1 MIKVEGLTKYYGD
14 FLAVDNISFEVKK
27 GEIVGLLGPN
37 GAGKTTTLRI
47 LTGYLLPS
55 GGSVKI
61 KDYDIYKDLREIKKT
76 IGYLPETTPLYGEM
90 LVYDYLNFVADSK
103 GIEEEKRLAEL
114 KRVADV
120 CQIKDVMHKPVNEL
134 SKGYK
139 QRVGLAAAMLGD
151 PDILVLD
158 EPTSGLDPNQ
168 IVEIREIIK
177 EIGKEK
183 TVLFSTHILSEA
195 EATCDRLVIIS
206 KGKIVADGKTE
217 ELKRGRDKFIVNL
230 ELENV
235 DSNTAVNELKVVNGV
250 EDVKVN
256 SENGS
261 LKLTLEGKEDFRR
274 EVYSLIK
281 SKDWGLLEMARAS
294 ETLEEI
300 FKKLTRE

>member
-14 FLAVDNISFEVKK
+14 FLALDNVGFEVHK

-55 GGSVKI
+55 SGIVKI
-61 KDYDIYKDLREIKKT
+61 KGLDIYKDLREIKKN
-76 IGYLPETTPLYGEM
+76 IGYLPEQTPLYQDM
-90 LVYDYLNFVADSK
+90 LVFDYLEFIARSK
-103 GIEEEKRLAEL
+103 EVPSASILAEI
-114 KRVADV
+114 KRVV
-120 CQIKDVMHKPVNEL
+120 EICKIRDVMHKPISEL

-139 QRVGLAAAMLGD
+139 QRVGLAAALLND
-151 PDILVLD
+151 PEVLVLD

-168 IVEIREIIK
+168 IVEIRSIIK

-195 EATCDRLVIIS
+195 EATCDRLVIIH

-217 ELKRGRDKFIVNL
+217 ELKKGGKHFAVKVEIEGVK
-230 ELENV
+230 ENEFK
-235 DSNTAVNELKVVNGV
+235 DSLSEIKAVQSIEIEKANGV
-250 EDVKVN
+250 
-256 SENGS
+256 
-261 LKLTLEGKEDFRR
+261 LKALVSGEGDFRK
-274 EVYSLIK
+274 ELYSLIK
-281 SKDWGLLEMARAS
+281 GKDWILLEFSRHS

-300 FKKLTRE
+300 FRKLTRE

>member
-14 FLAVDNISFEVKK
+14 FLAVDGISFEVNK

-55 GGSVKI
+55 SGSVKI
-61 KDYDIYKDLREIKKT
+61 KDYDIYKDLREIKRI
-76 IGYLPETTPLYGEM
+76 IGYLPEATPLYNEM
-90 LVYDYLNFVADSK
+90 IVYDYLWFVADSK
-103 GIEEEKRLAEL
+103 EIEESERLSEL
-114 KRVADV
+114 KNVAEI
-120 CQIKDVMHKPVNEL
+120 CQIKNVMHKPVNEL

-139 QRVGLAAAMLGD
+139 QRVGLAAALLGD
-151 PDILVLD
+151 PDILILD

-195 EATCDRLVIIS
+195 EATCDRLVIIH

-217 ELKRGRDKFIVNL
+217 ELKKGGDQFIVNI
-230 ELENV
+230 EIENT
-235 DSNTAVNELKVVNGV
+235 DEQTALSELKKVEGV
-250 EDVKVN
+250 ENIQLKGK
-256 SENGS
+256 NGS
-261 LKLTLEGKEDFRR
+261 LKLELSGKTDFRR
-274 EVYSLIK
+274 NLFSQIK
-281 SKDWGLLEMARAS
+281 SKDWVLLEMARAS

>member
-14 FLAVDNISFEVKK
+14 FLAVDGISFEVNR

-55 GGSVKI
+55 SGSVKI
-61 KDYDIYKDLREIKKT
+61 KDYDIYNDLREIKRI
-76 IGYLPETTPLYGEM
+76 IGYLPEQTPLYTDM
-90 LVYDYLNFVADSK
+90 LVYDYLSFIGDSK
-103 GIEEEKRLAEL
+103 NIKGENLLQEL
-114 KRVADV
+114 KRVADI
-120 CQIKDVMHKPVNEL
+120 CKIRDVMHKSISEL

-139 QRVGLAAAMLGD
+139 QRVGLAAALLGD
-151 PDILVLD
+151 PEILVLD

-168 IVEIREIIK
+168 IIEIREIIK

-195 EATCDRLVIIS
+195 EATCDRLVIIH

-217 ELKRGRDKFIVNL
+217 DLKRGGDRFSVEV
-230 ELENV
+230 ELEGV
-235 DSNTAVNELKVVNGV
+235 KGKDAADELKKVDGV
-250 EDVKVN
+250 DDIDVIK
-256 SENGS
+256 ENGS
-261 LKLTLEGKEDFRR
+261 VKLAIYGDRDFRR
-274 EVYSLIK
+274 ELYSLIK
-281 SKDWGLLEMARAS
+281 SKDWSLLEFVRKS

-300 FKKLTRE
+300 FRKLTRE

>member
-14 FLAVDNISFEVKK
+14 FLAVDGISFEVNK

-55 GGSVKI
+55 SGSVKI
-61 KDYDIYKDLREIKKT
+61 KGYDIYKDLREIKKI
-76 IGYLPETTPLYGEM
+76 IGYLPETTPLYNEM
-90 LVYDYLNFVADSK
+90 LVYDYLWFVADSK
-103 GIEEEKRLAEL
+103 EIEESKRLSEL
-114 KRVADV
+114 KRVAEI
-120 CQIKDVMHKPVNEL
+120 CQIKNVMHKPVVEL

-139 QRVGLAAAMLGD
+139 QRVGLAAALLGD
-151 PDILVLD
+151 PDILILD

-195 EATCDRLVIIS
+195 EATCDRLVIIH

-217 ELKRGRDKFIVNL
+217 ELKKGGEGFTINIEIENTDEETALSELKKVEGVENIELKGKNGTLKL
-230 ELENV
+230 EL
-235 DSNTAVNELKVVNGV
+235 S
-250 EDVKVN
+250 
-256 SENGS
+256 
-261 LKLTLEGKEDFRR
+261 GKTDFRKNL
-274 EVYSLIK
+274 YSHIK
-281 SKDWGLLEMARAS
+281 SKDWVLLEMARAS

>member
-14 FLAVDNISFEVKK
+14 FLAVDGISFEVNK

-55 GGSVKI
+55 SGSVKI
-61 KDYDIYKDLREIKKT
+61 KGYDIYKDLREIKKI
-76 IGYLPETTPLYGEM
+76 IGYLPETTPLYNEM
-90 LVYDYLNFVADSK
+90 LVYDYLWFVADSK
-103 GIEEEKRLAEL
+103 EIEESKRLSEL
-114 KRVADV
+114 KRVAEI
-120 CQIKDVMHKPVNEL
+120 CQIKNVMHKPVVEL

-139 QRVGLAAAMLGD
+139 QRVGLAAALLGD
-151 PDILVLD
+151 PDILILD

-195 EATCDRLVIIS
+195 EATCDRLVIIH

-217 ELKRGRDKFIVNL
+217 ELKKGGKGFTINIEIENTDEETAL
-230 ELENV
+230 SELKKVEGVENV
-235 DSNTAVNELKVVNGV
+235 ELKG
-250 EDVKVN
+250 K
-256 SENGS
+256 NGS
-261 LKLTLEGKEDFRR
+261 LKLELSGKTDFRKNL
-274 EVYSLIK
+274 YSHIK
-281 SKDWGLLEMARAS
+281 SKDWVLLEMARAS

>member
-1 MIKVEGLTKYYGD
+1 MIKVEGLTKYYGE
-14 FLAVDNISFEVKK
+14 FLAVDGISFEVKK

-55 GGSVKI
+55 SGEVKI
-61 KDYDIYKDLREIKKT
+61 KDYDIYSDLREIKKI
-76 IGYLPETTPLYGEM
+76 IGYLPETTPLYNEM
-90 LVYDYLNFVADSK
+90 LVYDYLWFIADSK
-103 GIEEEKRLAEL
+103 GIEESKRLSEL
-114 KRVADV
+114 KRVASI
-120 CQIKDVMHKPVNEL
+120 CQIGNVMHKPVIEL

-139 QRVGLAAAMLGD
+139 QRVGLAAALLGD

-177 EIGKEK
+177 EIGREK

-195 EATCDRLVIIS
+195 EATCDRLLIIH
-206 KGKIVADGKTE
+206 KGKIVADGKTD
-217 ELKRGRDKFIVNL
+217 ELKAGGEGFTVDIEIGDVDKDSAID
-230 ELENV
+230 ELRRVE
-235 DSNTAVNELKVVNGV
+235 GV
-250 EDVKVN
+250 EQVKVN
-256 SENGS
+256 SSNGT
-261 LKLTLEGKEDFRR
+261 LKLTLTGKTDFRR
-274 EVYSLIK
+274 ELYSFLK
-281 SKDWGLLEMARAS
+281 SKEWVLLEMVRSS

>member
-1 MIKVEGLTKYYGD
+1 MIKVEGLTKYYGE
-14 FLAVDNISFEVKK
+14 FLAVDGISFQVEK

-55 GGSVKI
+55 SGEVKI
-61 KDYDIYKDLREIKKT
+61 KGLDIYSDLREIKKI
-76 IGYLPETTPLYGEM
+76 IGYLPETTPLYNEM
-90 LVYDYLNFVADSK
+90 LVYDYLWFVADSK
-103 GIEEEKRLAEL
+103 EIGEEKRLGEL
-114 KRVADV
+114 KRVAEI
-120 CQIKDVMHKPVNEL
+120 CQIKNVMHKPVIEL

-139 QRVGLAAAMLGD
+139 QRVGLAAALLGD

-195 EATCDRLVIIS
+195 EATCDRLVIIH

-217 ELKRGRDKFIVNL
+217 ELKKGGDAFVLNI
-230 ELENV
+230 
-235 DSNTAVNELKVVNGV
+235 ELKNAGQEEAVDELKKAQGV
-250 EDVKVN
+250 EEVKVV
-256 SENGS
+256 SSDGS
-261 LKLTLEGKEDFRR
+261 LRLTLSGKEDFRSD
-274 EVYSLIK
+274 VYSLIK
-281 SKDWGLLEMARAS
+281 SRDWILLEMSRSS

>member
-14 FLAVDNISFEVKK
+14 FLAVDGISFEVNK

-55 GGSVKI
+55 SGSVKI
-61 KDYDIYKDLREIKKT
+61 KDYDIYKDLREIKKI
-76 IGYLPETTPLYGEM
+76 IGYLPETTPLYNEM
-90 LVYDYLNFVADSK
+90 LVYDYLWFVADSK
-103 GIEEEKRLAEL
+103 EIEESERLSEL
-114 KRVADV
+114 KRVAEI
-120 CQIKDVMHKPVNEL
+120 CQIKNVMHKPVNEL

-139 QRVGLAAAMLGD
+139 QRVGLAAALLGD
-151 PDILVLD
+151 PDILILD

-195 EATCDRLVIIS
+195 EATCDRLVIIH

-217 ELKRGRDKFIVNL
+217 ELKKGGDQFTVNIEIENTDEETALSELKKVEGVENIELKGKNGTLKL
-230 ELENV
+230 EL
-235 DSNTAVNELKVVNGV
+235 S
-250 EDVKVN
+250 
-256 SENGS
+256 
-261 LKLTLEGKEDFRR
+261 GKTDFRKNL
-274 EVYSLIK
+274 YSHIK
-281 SKDWGLLEMARAS
+281 SKDWVLIEMARAS

>member
-14 FLAVDNISFEVKK
+14 FLAVDGISFEVNK

-55 GGSVKI
+55 SGSVKI
-61 KDYDIYKDLREIKKT
+61 KDYDIYKDLREIKRI
-76 IGYLPETTPLYGEM
+76 IGYLPEATPLYNEM
-90 LVYDYLNFVADSK
+90 IVYDYLWFVADSK
-103 GIEEEKRLAEL
+103 EIEESERLSEL
-114 KRVADV
+114 KNVAEI
-120 CQIKDVMHKPVNEL
+120 CQIKNVMHKPVNEL

-139 QRVGLAAAMLGD
+139 QRVGLAAALLGD
-151 PDILVLD
+151 PDILILD

-195 EATCDRLVIIS
+195 EATCDRLVIIH

-217 ELKRGRDKFIVNL
+217 ELKKGGEGFTVNI
-230 ELENV
+230 EIENT
-235 DSNTAVNELKVVNGV
+235 DMETALSELKKVEGV
-250 EDVKVN
+250 ENIELKGK
-256 SENGS
+256 NGS
-261 LKLTLEGKEDFRR
+261 LKLELSGKTDFRKNL
-274 EVYSLIK
+274 YSHIK
-281 SKDWGLLEMARAS
+281 SKDWVLLEMARAS

>member
-14 FLAVDNISFEVKK
+14 FLAVDGISFEVNK

-55 GGSVKI
+55 SGNVKI
-61 KDYDIYKDLREIKKT
+61 KDYDIYKDLREIKRI
-76 IGYLPETTPLYGEM
+76 IGYLPEATPLYNEM
-90 LVYDYLNFVADSK
+90 IVYDYLWFVADSK
-103 GIEEEKRLAEL
+103 EIEESERLSEL
-114 KRVADV
+114 KNVAEI
-120 CQIKDVMHKPVNEL
+120 CQIKNVMHKPVNEL

-139 QRVGLAAAMLGD
+139 QRVGLAAALLGD
-151 PDILVLD
+151 PDILILD
-158 EPTSGLDPNQ
+158 EPTSGLDPDQ

-195 EATCDRLVIIS
+195 EATCDRLVIIH

-217 ELKRGRDKFIVNL
+217 ELKKGGDQFIVNI
-230 ELENV
+230 EIENT
-235 DSNTAVNELKVVNGV
+235 DEQTALSELKKVEGV
-250 EDVKVN
+250 ENIQLKGK
-256 SENGS
+256 NGS
-261 LKLTLEGKEDFRR
+261 LKLELSGKTDFRR
-274 EVYSLIK
+274 NLFSQIK
-281 SKDWGLLEMARAS
+281 SKDWVLLEMARAS

>member
-14 FLAVDNISFEVKK
+14 FLAVNNISFEVKK

-55 GGSVKI
+55 SGVVKI
-61 KDYDIYKDLREIKKT
+61 KDYDIYKDLKEIKKI
-76 IGYLPETTPLYGEM
+76 IGYLPETTPLYNEM
-90 LVYDYLNFVADSK
+90 LVYDYLWFIADSK
-103 GIEEEKRLAEL
+103 GIDRDNILGEL
-114 KRVADV
+114 KRVAEI
-120 CQIKDVMHKPVNEL
+120 CQIKDVMHKPLSEL
-134 SKGYK
+134 SKGYR
-139 QRVGLAAAMLGD
+139 QRVGLASALLGD

-195 EATCDRLVIIS
+195 EATCDRLVIIN
-206 KGKIVADGKTE
+206 KGTIVADGKTE
-217 ELKRGRDKFIVNL
+217 ELKRGGDRFVVNL
-230 ELENV
+230 EVEGATIQDAESGLKSV
-235 DSNTAVNELKVVNGV
+235 DGV
-250 EDVKVN
+250 EEVKTDKN
-256 SENGS
+256 NGT
-261 LKLTLEGKEDFRR
+261 LRLTLYGNKDFRKPLY
-274 EVYSLIK
+274 EFVK
-281 SKDWGLLEMARAS
+281 SKDWVLLEMSRSS

>member
-14 FLAVDNISFEVKK
+14 FLAVDGISFEVNK

-55 GGSVKI
+55 SGSVKI
-61 KDYDIYKDLREIKKT
+61 KDYDIYKDLRDIKKI
-76 IGYLPETTPLYGEM
+76 IGYLPETTPLYNEM
-90 LVYDYLNFVADSK
+90 LVYDYLWFVADSK
-103 GIEEEKRLAEL
+103 EIKEGERLSEL
-114 KRVADV
+114 KRVAEI
-120 CQIKDVMHKPVNEL
+120 CQIKNVMHKPVIEL

-139 QRVGLAAAMLGD
+139 QRVGLAAALLGD
-151 PDILVLD
+151 PDILILD

-195 EATCDRLVIIS
+195 EATCDRLVIIH

-217 ELKRGRDKFIVNL
+217 ELKKGGEGFTVNIEIENTDEEMVLSELKKVEGVENIELKGKNGTLKL
-230 ELENV
+230 EL
-235 DSNTAVNELKVVNGV
+235 S
-250 EDVKVN
+250 
-256 SENGS
+256 
-261 LKLTLEGKEDFRR
+261 GKTDFRKNL
-274 EVYSLIK
+274 YLHIK
-281 SKDWGLLEMARAS
+281 SKDWVLLEMARAS

>member
-14 FLAVDNISFEVKK
+14 FLAVDGISFEVKS

-55 GGSVKI
+55 SGNVKI
-61 KDYDIYKDLREIKKT
+61 KDYDIYNDLREIKRI
-76 IGYLPETTPLYGEM
+76 IGYLPEQTPLYTDM
-90 LVYDYLNFVADSK
+90 LVYDYLSFVGDSR
-103 GIEEEKRLAEL
+103 GIEGESLLQEL
-114 KRVADV
+114 KRVADI
-120 CQIKDVMHKPVNEL
+120 CKIKDVMHKPISEL
-134 SKGYK
+134 SKGYR
-139 QRVGLAAAMLGD
+139 QRVGLAAALLGD
-151 PDILVLD
+151 PEILVLD

-168 IVEIREIIK
+168 IIEIREIIK

-195 EATCDRLVIIS
+195 EATCDRLVIIH

-217 ELKRGRDKFIVNL
+217 DLKRGGERFSVDV
-230 ELENV
+230 ELEGVKGADAV
-235 DSNTAVNELKVVNGV
+235 DEFKKVKGV
-250 EDVKVN
+250 EEVEIKQ
-256 SENGS
+256 ENGS
-261 LKLTLEGKEDFRR
+261 VRLGVYGESDFRR

-281 SKDWGLLEMARAS
+281 SKDWQLLEFVRKS

-300 FKKLTRE
+300 FRKLTRE